1 MALNALKINWRNEQS
16 EKRPNVLH
24 NSHSMLCY
32 KTGIVLDEIKSFF
45 SISLA
50 FSLCTY
56 CLKVRKIAAAAL
68 TELLYKQQKNPTK
81 NPFVLYPFGCC
92 FLRCLF
98 CFYIGSYCVFD
109 LFFSSVW
116 ISFFRFCCACWLLF
130 RTFTWNVFGSQ

>member
-1 MALNALKINWRNEQS
+1 MNKVKNVQMFCTILIYCCVIKPGLCWMKLN
-16 EKRPNVLH
+16 P
-24 NSHSMLCY
+24 
-32 KTGIVLDEIKSFF
+32 FF

-81 NPFVLYPFGCC
+81 SICSSSFRLVFSALFVL
-92 FLRCLF
+92 FLF
-98 CFYIGSYCVFD
+98 IGSYCVFD
-109 LFFSSVW
+109 LFFPSVG
-116 ISFFRFCCACWLLF
+116 ISFFCFCCARWLLF

>member
-24 NSHSMLCY
+24 NSHLMLCY

-68 TELLYKQQKNPTK
+68 TELLYKQQKKTNKKPICSLSFRLLFFAL
-81 NPFVLYPFGCC
+81 FVLFLYRIFLCFWSLFPFS
-92 FLRCLF
+92 LN
-98 CFYIGSYCVFD
+98 
-109 LFFSSVW
+109 LFFS
-116 ISFFRFCCACWLLF
+116 LLLCLLIAF
-130 RTFTWNVFGSQ
+130 